1 MTFGFRAL
9 MGFFM
14 SLFLALTMSVFS
26 PVVLGAPVTLEGFL
40 MGAGIGT
47 VLGTVIMA
55 LLPVIPLSMK
65 YAVKCGAKEGSLGWF
80 LLKDVL
86 LCTILVFVICFVLT
100 WVVTG
105 MDAMFVN
112 RLLAPM
118 PLLWV
123 ICYMVA
129 IQVEPLCMVIVS
141 KILHVGM
148 PMEPEGEPQ
157 AQ

>member
-1 MTFGFRAL
+1 
-9 MGFFM
+9 
-14 SLFLALTMSVFS
+14 
-26 PVVLGAPVTLEGFL
+26 
-40 MGAGIGT
+40 
-47 VLGTVIMA
+47 
-55 LLPVIPLSMK
+55 
-65 YAVKCGAKEGSLGWF
+65 
-80 LLKDVL
+80 
-86 LCTILVFVICFVLT
+86 
-100 WVVTG
+100 
-105 MDAMFVN
+105 
-112 RLLAPM
+112 M

>member
-1 MTFGFRAL
+1 MCIRD
-9 MGFFM
+9 
-14 SLFLALTMSVFS
+14 S
-26 PVVLGAPVTLEGFL
+26 
-40 MGAGIGT
+40 
-47 VLGTVIMA
+47 
-55 LLPVIPLSMK
+55 
-65 YAVKCGAKEGSLGWF
+65 
-80 LLKDVL
+80 
-86 LCTILVFVICFVLT
+86 LCTIMVFVICFVLT

-123 ICYMVA
+123 ICYVVA

-141 KILHVGM
+141 KILHVSM

>member
-1 MTFGFRAL
+1 
-9 MGFFM
+9 
-14 SLFLALTMSVFS
+14 
-26 PVVLGAPVTLEGFL
+26 

-86 LCTILVFVICFVLT
+86 LCTIMVFVICFVLT

-123 ICYMVA
+123 ICYVVA

-141 KILHVGM
+141 KILHVSM

>member
-1 MTFGFRAL
+1 MAASSSSSGGR
-9 MGFFM
+9 
-14 SLFLALTMSVFS
+14 V
-26 PVVLGAPVTLEGFL
+26 GAK
-40 MGAGIGT
+40 MCIRDS
-47 VLGTVIMA
+47 IMA

-86 LCTILVFVICFVLT
+86 LCTIMVFVICFVLT

-118 PLLWV
+118 PLLLSL
-123 ICYMVA
+123 IH
-129 IQVEPLCMVIVS
+129 I
-141 KILHVGM
+141 
-148 PMEPEGEPQ
+148 
-157 AQ
+157 

>member
-1 MTFGFRAL
+1 M
-9 MGFFM
+9 
-14 SLFLALTMSVFS
+14 
-26 PVVLGAPVTLEGFL
+26 
-40 MGAGIGT
+40 
-47 VLGTVIMA
+47 
-55 LLPVIPLSMK
+55 
-65 YAVKCGAKEGSLGWF
+65 
-80 LLKDVL
+80 
-86 LCTILVFVICFVLT
+86 VFVICFVLT

-123 ICYMVA
+123 ICYVVA

-141 KILHVGM
+141 KILHVSM